1 MLSFYLQHGIECV
14 CDGDSCVRW
23 VIGLEVGGSLVQPHA
38 DIEVP
43 FFDHELHQPERK
55 GKLMSTAGRQELSQ
69 ARSAGT
75 GSSRFLTLG
84 IFPLSS
90 TALLRVG
97 LVHLHYVQT
106 GARAA
111 PQCVQSSGGS
121 HRHAGQ

>member
-14 CDGDSCVRW
+14 CDGDSCGRQ
-23 VIGLEVGGSLVQPHA
+23 VIGLEVGGSFVQPHA

-43 FFDHELHQPERK
+43 FFDHELHQPDKR
-55 GKLMSTAGRQELSQ
+55 GKLMSTARRQELSQ

-75 GSSRFLTLG
+75 GSSRLLTLD

-97 LVHLHYVQT
+97 LVHLHHVQT
-106 GARAA
+106 GARTA
-111 PQCVQSSGGS
+111 P
-121 HRHAGQ
+121 